1 MYPFFALLLGWL
13 LISTAPSSDAP
24 KPVAVTMPGK
34 NVDSPAIWIAPR
46 PEDSLVLLTEKG
58 GGAVMVFKAD
68 AKATFVRRFGKF
80 NRPNGVA
87 VLQGVAIGSVKKDLA
102 FVTDRGGDVV
112 QVYSIPDFEPVG
124 AFAEGVDKPMGISLY
139 HRPGDGAV
147 FAYIVPKF
155 GKGDEKV
162 IRFRIGER
170 EGRVTGTREINFG
183 NELLTNQETVTV
195 DADRE
200 LVYVADENRR
210 EIKVYDLDGKLQ
222 TTFGKGHFSAQ
233 VEGIVLTG
241 CGKSGF
247 IIASDQKS
255 ATELEV
261 FDRVTFQHMGTIKT
275 ALRVTDGLAL
285 TEHPLPDYPD
295 GLFVAHSD
303 PDGSGGRHVE
313 FYHLNQLLDN
323 VGLKPGERRKAC
335 QP

>member
-1 MYPFFALLLGWL
+1 MYPFFALLLGWFF
-13 LISTAPSSDAP
+13 ISTALWSDAI

-34 NVDSPAIWIAPR
+34 NVDSPAIWIAPK

-58 GGAVMVFKAD
+58 GGSVMVFKAD

-80 NRPNGVA
+80 KRPNGVA
-87 VLQGVAIGSVKKDLA
+87 ILQGVAIGSIKKDLA

-112 QVYSIPDFEPVG
+112 QVFSIPDFELVG
-124 AFAEGVDKPMGISLY
+124 TFAEGVDKPMGISLY

-147 FAYIVPKF
+147 FAYIVRKY
-155 GKGDEKV
+155 GRGDDKV
-162 IRFRIGER
+162 IRFRLGER
-170 EGRVTGTREINFG
+170 EGRITGAREINFG
-183 NELLTNQETVTV
+183 KELLTDQETVMV

-200 LVYVADENRR
+200 LVYVADEDRR
-210 EIKVYDLDGKLQ
+210 EIKAYDLDGKLQ
-222 TTFGKGHFSAQ
+222 ATFGKPHFSAQ

-247 IIASDQKS
+247 IIAVDQKRV
-255 ATELEV
+255 TELEV
-261 FDRVTFQHMGTIKT
+261 FDRATFQHLGTIKT
-275 ALRVTDGLAL
+275 ALRVTDGLAV

-313 FYHLNQLLDN
+313 FYHLNQLLES
-323 VGLKPGERRKAC
+323 VGLKPDEMRKAC

>member
-1 MYPFFALLLGWL
+1 MYQGFVLLLGWFVL
-13 LISTAPSSDAP
+13 ATAPWPTRFDAP
-24 KPVAVTMPGK
+24 KPVAISMPGK

-80 NRPNGVA
+80 KRPNGVA
-87 VLQGVAIGSVKKDLA
+87 VLQGAAIGSVKKDLA
-102 FVTDRGGDVV
+102 FVTDRDGDVV

-124 AFAEGVDKPMGISLY
+124 AFAEGVKEPMGISLY

-147 FAYIVPKF
+147 FAYIVRKY
-155 GKGDEKV
+155 GKGDDKV
-162 IRFRIGER
+162 IRFRIGEQQ
-170 EGRVTGTREINFG
+170 GRITGTRELNFG
-183 NELLTNQETVTV
+183 KELLTDQETVVV

-200 LVYVADENRR
+200 LVYVADEDRH

-222 TTFGKGHFSAQ
+222 TTFGKHHFSAQ
-233 VEGIVLTG
+233 VEGIVLSG

-247 IIASDQKS
+247 IIAVDQTRV
-255 ATELEV
+255 TELEV
-261 FDRVTFQHMGTIKT
+261 FDRATFQHLATINT
-275 ALRVTDGLAL
+275 ALRVTDGIAL

-303 PDGSGGRHVE
+303 PDGSGGRQGRG
-313 FYHLNQLLDN
+313 FAL
-323 VGLKPGERRKAC
+323 
-335 QP
+335 

>member
-1 MYPFFALLLGWL
+1 MYPFYALLLGWL
-13 LISTAPSSDAP
+13 LISTAPSSDTP
-24 KPVAVTMPGK
+24 KPVAVTTPGK

-58 GGAVMVFKAD
+58 GGSVMVFKAD
-68 AKATFVRRFGKF
+68 ARATFVRRFGKF
-80 NRPNGVA
+80 KRPNGVA

-112 QVYSIPDFEPVG
+112 QVFSIPDFELVG
-124 AFAEGVDKPMGISLY
+124 AFAEGVDKPMGVSLY
-139 HRPGDGAV
+139 HRPADGAV
-147 FAYIVPKF
+147 FAYVVPKF
-155 GKGDEKV
+155 GNGDEKV

-170 EGRVTGTREINFG
+170 EGRIIGTREINFG
-183 NELLTNQETVTV
+183 NELLTNQETVMV

-222 TTFGKGHFSAQ
+222 TAFGKGYFSAQ

-261 FDRVTFQHMGTIKT
+261 FDRATFQHLGTIKT
-275 ALRVTDGLAL
+275 ALRITDGLAL
-285 TEHPLPDYPD
+285 TEHSLPDYPD

-323 VGLKPGERRKAC
+323 VGLKPGERRKAR